1 MRRTLPAFAP
11 VSWGLEQTVTQRH
24 PVVGGSV
31 VTNQPTSRKSAALG
45 SWMRDAGCVGGTFA
59 SRNPHPASRYIR
71 AMLSVTF
78 LGTSAARPTV
88 ERNVSAM
95 ALVREG
101 ETLLFECGEGTQ
113 RQMMRYGVSF
123 ALSEIFFTHFHA
135 DHFLGVIGLIRTLGL
150 QVRTEPMVL
159 YGPKG
164 AKKVLGQAIQ
174 LGVERVP
181 FEVEIEEV
189 KPGMVL
195 GERGK
200 GKREGY
206 DICVFGTEHG
216 GGSVGYALREHER
229 PGRFDPDK
237 ARAAGVPEGHLWGK
251 LQRGE
256 TVGLADGRTVSAD
269 GIVGSKRPGRLVVF
283 TGDTRPCAA
292 VVDAAQGADLLIHE
306 ATFGEE
312 EKERAKETGHST
324 AREAAQIAL
333 AAKARRLVLSHVSAR
348 YSISAEELVKEAREV
363 FKETAVAKDGMTIE
377 VPYQP

>member
-1 MRRTLPAFAP
+1 
-11 VSWGLEQTVTQRH
+11 
-24 PVVGGSV
+24 
-31 VTNQPTSRKSAALG
+31 
-45 SWMRDAGCVGGTFA
+45 
-59 SRNPHPASRYIR
+59 
-71 AMLSVTF
+71 MLSVTF

-135 DHFLGVIGLIRTLGL
+135 DHFLGVIGLLRTLGL
-150 QVRTEPMVL
+150 QARTEPILL

-164 AKKVLGQAIQ
+164 AKKVLAQAIQ

-181 FEVEIEEV
+181 FEVEVREV
-189 KPGMVL
+189 KGGDVIVQ
-195 GERGK
+195 RATSNVQ
-200 GKREGY
+200 RDAY
-206 DICVFGTEHG
+206 DIHVFTTEHG

-237 ARAAGVPEGHLWGK
+237 AREAGVPEGYLWGK
-251 LQRGE
+251 LQKGE
-256 TVGLADGRTVSAD
+256 AVELADGRTVSAE
-269 GIVGSKRPGRLVVF
+269 GIVGPKRPGRVVVF

-292 VVDAAQGADLLIHE
+292 VIDAAQGADLLIHE

-324 AREAAQIAL
+324 AREAAQVAL

-348 YSISAEELVKEAREV
+348 YSISADELVKEAREV
-363 FKETAVAKDGMTIE
+363 FKETVVAKDGMTIE
-377 VPYQP
+377 VPFAD

>member
-1 MRRTLPAFAP
+1 
-11 VSWGLEQTVTQRH
+11 
-24 PVVGGSV
+24 
-31 VTNQPTSRKSAALG
+31 
-45 SWMRDAGCVGGTFA
+45 
-59 SRNPHPASRYIR
+59 
-71 AMLSVTF
+71 MLSVTF

-88 ERNVSAM
+88 ERNVSGL

-123 ALSEIFFTHFHA
+123 ALSDIFFTHFHA

-150 QVRTEPMVL
+150 QARAEPMRF

-164 AKKVLGQAIQ
+164 AKKILEQALK

-181 FEVEIEEV
+181 FEVAVTEV
-189 KPGMVL
+189 KGGDVIRET
-195 GERGK
+195 GN
-200 GKREGY
+200 GKRETY
-206 DICVFGTEHG
+206 DIHVFATEHG
-216 GGSVGYALREHER
+216 GGSVGYALKEHER
-229 PGRFDPDK
+229 RGRFDVEK
-237 ARAAGVPEGHLWGK
+237 ARAAGIPEGPLWGK
-251 LQRGE
+251 LSKGE
-256 TVGLADGRTVSAD
+256 TIELVDGRKLTAESF
-269 GIVGSKRPGRLVVF
+269 VGPKRSGRLIVI
-283 TGDTRPCAA
+283 TGDTRPCAS

-324 AREAAQIAL
+324 AREAAQVAV

-363 FKETAVAKDGMTIE
+363 FPETTVAKDGMTIE
-377 VPYQP
+377 VPFVD

>member
-1 MRRTLPAFAP
+1 
-11 VSWGLEQTVTQRH
+11 
-24 PVVGGSV
+24 
-31 VTNQPTSRKSAALG
+31 
-45 SWMRDAGCVGGTFA
+45 
-59 SRNPHPASRYIR
+59 
-71 AMLSVTF
+71 MLSVTF

-150 QVRTEPMVL
+150 QTRAEPMRL

-164 AKKVLGQAIQ
+164 AKKLLNQALQ

-181 FEVEIEEV
+181 FEVEVQEV
-189 KPGMVL
+189 KPGDVIT
-195 GERGK
+195 GGNRAP
-200 GKREGY
+200 RTAY
-206 DICVFGTEHG
+206 DIHAFATDHG

-237 ARAAGVPEGHLWGK
+237 ARAAGVPEGPLWGK

-256 TVGLADGRTVSAD
+256 AVELPDGRNVVPE
-269 GIVGSKRPGRLVVF
+269 GIVSEKRRGRIVVF

-324 AREAAQIAL
+324 AREAAQVAL

-348 YSISAEELVKEAREV
+348 YSISADELVKEAREV
-363 FKETAVAKDGMTIE
+363 FKETVVAKDGMTIE
-377 VPYQP
+377 VPFAD

>member
-1 MRRTLPAFAP
+1 MQTAMRTRGWRGR
-11 VSWGLEQTVTQRH
+11 SMG
-24 PVVGGSV
+24 
-31 VTNQPTSRKSAALG
+31 
-45 SWMRDAGCVGGTFA
+45 RDTCKERARSIF
-59 SRNPHPASRYIR
+59 P

-135 DHFLGVIGLIRTLGL
+135 DHFLGVIGLLRTLGL
-150 QVRTEPMVL
+150 QARTEPILL

-164 AKKVLGQAIQ
+164 AKKVLAQAIQ

-181 FEVEIEEV
+181 FNVDVIEV
-189 KPGMVL
+189 KA
-195 GERGK
+195 GEVIRETGS
-200 GKREGY
+200 GKRETY

-229 PGRFDPDK
+229 PGRFDPEK
-237 ARAAGVPEGHLWGK
+237 ARAAGVPEGPLWGK

-256 TVGLADGRTVSAD
+256 VVELPDGRKVVPE
-269 GIVGSKRPGRLVVF
+269 GIVSEKRRGRIVVF

-292 VVDAAQGADLLIHE
+292 VVDAAHGADLLIHE

-324 AREAAQIAL
+324 AREAAQVAL

-348 YSISAEELVKEAREV
+348 YSISADELVKEAREV
-363 FKETAVAKDGMTIE
+363 FKETVVAKDGMTIE
-377 VPYQP
+377 VPFAD